1 MRAALIVPLAAL
13 IFLAGYITA
22 SYAVLNRVSTAASR
36 LVLDISDIL
45 FRVQTLKTRQLTA
58 SRTWCSLRWAS
69 RVSFSCSSCRW
80 NA

>member
-22 SYAVLNRVSTAASR
+22 SYAVLNRVSTAVSR

-45 FRVQTLKTRQLTA
+45 FRVQPLET
-58 SRTWCSLRWAS
+58 
-69 RVSFSCSSCRW
+69 
-80 NA
+80 

>member
-1 MRAALIVPLAAL
+1 LQQLARDADPMRAALILPLAAL

-45 FRVQTLKTRQLTA
+45 FRVETLNSKI
-58 SRTWCSLRWAS
+58 
-69 RVSFSCSSCRW
+69 
-80 NA
+80 